1 MTKPGWATVM
11 GVILILFGG
20 CGAMNRVG
28 EINTEKFT
36 DIFDQAMEE
45 SSKKNEERRATRSDS
60 TASIK
65 FEELDS
71 TEKERIIMFSDSIVV
86 DSLDNLNIEATM
98 KQAFGVSDYRKTWLM
113 RLGWVGLIVSLLF
126 IVGGI
131 MLLATRKYT
140 IQVVLFA
147 IAFSM
152 TINILRF
159 LIFSAD
165 TGTGKMIGVGANIG
179 IAFSFVIDII
189 MLILV
194 LVSDKTYYK
203 GVEVVE
209 DYYDND
215 QL

>member
-1 MTKPGWATVM
+1 MSKPGWATVM
-11 GVILILFGG
+11 GIILILFGG

-28 EINTEKFT
+28 EINSDKLTS
-36 DIFDQAMEE
+36 IFEEAMEE
-45 SSKKNEERRATRSDS
+45 SSKENRKATRSDS
-60 TASIK
+60 IRSIK
-65 FEELDS
+65 YEDMDS
-71 TEKERIIMFSDSIVV
+71 ADKKGLSILSDSIVV
-86 DSLDNLNIEATM
+86 DSLDNVDIEATM
-98 KQAFGVSDYRKTWLM
+98 KQAFSFSDYRKKWII
-113 RLGWVGLIVSLLF
+113 RFGWIGLILSILF

-131 MLLATRKYT
+131 MLLATKKYT

-165 TGTGKMIGVGANIG
+165 TGTGKLIGVGANIG

-189 MLILV
+189 MLILI

-203 GVEVVE
+203 GVEVNE
-209 DYYDND
+209 DYYDSD